1 MTHQALTRPSKRTQ
15 KPVSGPPATES
26 RPARSVEQLCGASGF
41 LVLTRRKGEDIV
53 IEVGDLVILVRQ
65 IDISRSNS
73 RIGIMASKK
82 ARILRREVFELI
94 QNEK

>member
-1 MTHQALTRPSKRTQ
+1 
-15 KPVSGPPATES
+15 
-26 RPARSVEQLCGASGF
+26 
-41 LVLTRRKGEDIV
+41 V